1 MYIWLYRYTYI
12 LCLYTYL
19 CNYAYLRISLAT
31 GRGPVPGYLH
41 VLSWWHCLQHG
52 FSSNNR
58 HRTPCRAQR
67 ELLQHRNI
75 IFVYMFTRIFIYIY
89 ILYCIAYYYVSIYT
103 YIIYVY
109 IYIYLFTSVMYDKQM
124 GDSLKHVF
132 IWFYTPFF
140 CVCCFPSLPPK
151 IQNPI
156 PFSGWS
162 MCWRCHCQRF
172 WRPQRFSTHAGL
184 AQGCSGTIISWLW
197 EVVKN
202 NAGPDVAYAT
212 RGATVR

>member
-103 YIIYVY
+103 YIIYMY
-109 IYIYLFTSVMYDKQM
+109 IYIYLFIYICHVWQTNGRFFETCIYFVLYTFFLCLLFSISATENPKSNPFLRLVNVLALPLPTLLAPSTLLYACGIGSGMFRDHHLMALRSGEKQR
-124 GDSLKHVF
+124 
-132 IWFYTPFF
+132 WP
-140 CVCCFPSLPPK
+140 
-151 IQNPI
+151 
-156 PFSGWS
+156 
-162 MCWRCHCQRF
+162 
-172 WRPQRFSTHAGL
+172 
-184 AQGCSGTIISWLW
+184 
-197 EVVKN
+197 
-202 NAGPDVAYAT
+202 
-212 RGATVR
+212 